1 MMKSRFHICLLMPIL
16 VLFINSCH
24 RNEILVPEP
33 VKDIAGEWR
42 IVKAVRNGV
51 DITTLTDFT
60 KFRIRFTTDLQYT
73 IENPLPFIVSKNG
86 SYALDDPKYPFRISF
101 SQTGISNPVSTTF
114 TYPVV
119 NGKRNINFTFSPGC
133 AANTYDY
140 TLERLNP

>member
-1 MMKSRFHICLLMPIL
+1 MKSRFHICLLMPIL

-73 IENPLPFIVSKNG
+73 IENPLPFVVSKNG

>member
-1 MMKSRFHICLLMPIL
+1 MKSRFHICLLMPIL

-42 IVKAVRNGV
+42 IVKAARNGV

>member
-24 RNEILVPEP
+24 RSEILVPEP

-73 IENPLPFIVSKNG
+73 IENPLPFVVSKNG

>member
-1 MMKSRFHICLLMPIL
+1 MKTRFPICLLMPIL

-24 RNEILVPEP
+24 RSEMLVPEP

-73 IENPLPFIVSKNG
+73 IQNPLPFVVSKNG
-86 SYALDDPKYPFRISF
+86 SYALDDPKYPFRINF
-101 SQTGISNPVSTTF
+101 RQTGGNEPVSTTF

-119 NGKRNINFTFSPGC
+119 NGKRNMNFTFSPGC
-133 AANTYDY
+133 TANTYGY

>member
-1 MMKSRFHICLLMPIL
+1 MKARFQICLLMPL
-16 VLFINSCH
+16 LLLLINACH
-24 RNEILVPEP
+24 RSEMLVPEP

-73 IENPLPFIVSKNG
+73 IQHPLPFVVSKNG
-86 SYALDDPKYPFRISF
+86 SYALDDPKYPFRINF
-101 SQTGISNPVSTTF
+101 RQTGINEPVSTTF

-133 AANTYDY
+133 TANTYAY
-140 TLERLNP
+140 TLERINP

>member
-1 MMKSRFHICLLMPIL
+1 MKSRFPVCLLMPLL
-16 VLFINSCH
+16 VLIINSCH
-24 RNEILVPEP
+24 RNEIMVPEP

-42 IVKAVRNGV
+42 IIKAVRNGV

-73 IENPLPFIVSKNG
+73 IENPLPFVVSKNG
-86 SYALDDPKYPFRISF
+86 SYSLDDPKYPFRISF
-101 SQTGISNPVSTTF
+101 SQTGNSTPVSTTF

-119 NGKRNINFTFSPGC
+119 NGKRNMSFSFSPGC
-133 AANTYDY
+133 TANTYLY

>member
-1 MMKSRFHICLLMPIL
+1 MKSRFHICLLMPIL

>member
-73 IENPLPFIVSKNG
+73 IENPLPFVVSKNG

>member
-1 MMKSRFHICLLMPIL
+1 MKSRFHICLLMPIL

-24 RNEILVPEP
+24 RSEILVPEP

>member
-1 MMKSRFHICLLMPIL
+1 MKSRFHICLLMPIL

-24 RNEILVPEP
+24 RSEILVPEP

-101 SQTGISNPVSTTF
+101 SQTGISSPVSTTF